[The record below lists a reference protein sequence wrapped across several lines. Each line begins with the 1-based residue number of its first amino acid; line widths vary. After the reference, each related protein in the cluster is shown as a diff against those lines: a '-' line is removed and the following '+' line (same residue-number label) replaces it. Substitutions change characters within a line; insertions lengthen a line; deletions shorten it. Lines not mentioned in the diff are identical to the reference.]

1 MHTLAREG
9 YDLALLVIDYP
20 NDAFEPTDWDVAID
34 ALLDVHARID
44 VPMVVVSCMPEG
56 LPEPV
61 RRKLMKARIAPL
73 QGLEDALHVIASA
86 LVWQRRRRA
95 LSATGGASAP
105 LVPAKSASA
114 RELQDEWESKRLLAE
129 HGLVVPPGRKV
140 GLEGVARAAREVGFP
155 VALKT
160 LSPVFPHK
168 SEVGALA
175 LSLVDESEALAAA
188 RDMQERL
195 GAKTFLVERMMSS
208 PVAELIVGVKSE
220 PPLGIALVLG
230 AGGELVELIE
240 ERALLLLPV
249 EREDVRRALMGLRT
263 WRLLEGFRG
272 RPPGDTEAVIDAV
285 MAVAGAAE
293 ALVDRVAEI
302 DVNPLLVMPRGE
314 GAVAGDALVTRFKT

>member
-1 MHTLAREG
+1 M
-9 YDLALLVIDYP
+9 
-20 NDAFEPTDWDVAID
+20 
-34 ALLDVHARID
+34 
-44 VPMVVVSCMPEG
+44 
-56 LPEPV
+56 
-61 RRKLMKARIAPL
+61 
-73 QGLEDALHVIASA
+73 
-86 LVWQRRRRA
+86 
-95 LSATGGASAP
+95 
-105 LVPAKSASA
+105 
-114 RELQDEWESKRLLAE
+114 
-129 HGLVVPPGRKV
+129 
-140 GLEGVARAAREVGFP
+140 
-155 VALKT
+155 
-160 LSPVFPHK
+160 
-168 SEVGALA
+168 
-175 LSLVDESEALAAA
+175 AAA

-293 ALVDRVAEI
+293 ALVDSVAEI

-314 GAVAGDALVTRFKT
+314 GAVAGDALVTRFEA